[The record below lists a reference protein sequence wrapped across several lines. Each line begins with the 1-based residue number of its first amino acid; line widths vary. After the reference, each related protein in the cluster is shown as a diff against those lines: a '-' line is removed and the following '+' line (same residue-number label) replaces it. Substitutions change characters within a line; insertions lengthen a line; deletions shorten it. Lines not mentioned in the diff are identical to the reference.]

1 MKRDK
6 PIVALDGPVGVG
18 KSSVAAALAQR
29 LGFLH
34 VDTGAMYRAV
44 AWLALRRGVD
54 PADSEAAAD
63 LARAARIQLA
73 MENGRLRVWCNEEEV
88 TEAIRSPEIS
98 AATSPVADNPRVRE
112 RLVALQRDLGCRG
125 GVVMEGRDIATVVFP
140 DAELPFFLDADPRA
154 RAERRYRQLL
164 AMGKTVTFDETLAGL
179 LERDRRDR
187 IRPVGALKKTDRA
200 IEIDTTSL
208 TFGDVVETLFRKVQD
223 WILSH
228 KEVHR

>member
-1 MKRDK
+1 MKRDR

-34 VDTGAMYRAV
+34 IDTGAMYRAV

-54 PADSEAAAD
+54 PADSGAVAE
-63 LARAARIQLA
+63 LAREAGVRLTL
-73 MENGRLRVWCNEEEV
+73 ENGRLRVWCNGEDV
-88 TEAIRSPEIS
+88 TGAVRSPEVS

-112 RLVALQRDLGCRG
+112 HLVALQRDLGRGG

-140 DAELPFFLDADPRA
+140 DAELPFFLDADPRV
-154 RAERRYRQLL
+154 RADRRYRQLL
-164 AMGKTVTFDETLAGL
+164 SMGKNVTFDETLAGL

-187 IRPVGALKKTDRA
+187 ARPVGALKKADRA
-200 IEIDTTSL
+200 LTIDTTRL
-208 TFGDVVETLFRKVQD
+208 TFEEVVETLYRHVRE
-223 WILSH
+223 WIQNQQ
-228 KEVHR
+228 EVD